1 MLGDLVLLIYIYLTL
16 MLDTLP
22 SLLTQK
28 EI

>member
-1 MLGDLVLLIYIYLTL
+1 MLGDLVLLIYIYLFL

-22 SLLTQK
+22 SLWTQK